1 MLTNIA
7 YQAELFNKVLSN
19 IDITLR
25 LTHHENYNIQAHI
38 PEQYVIIQ
46 YEKT

>member
-7 YQAELFNKVLSN
+7 YQAELVNKVLSN

-25 LTHHENYNIQAHI
+25 LTHHKNYNIPPHI
-38 PEQYVIIQ
+38 PEQYVIVQ
-46 YEKT
+46 YDKT